1 MTVQPRPHM
10 VRDVHTGRPCRQNC
24 AITRLLTPAP
34 PQGFAEMR
42 RKPRQ
47 GLRAGHIPGSKNL
60 PFTQVL
66 NGDHTMKTTAE
77 LNEEFRKAGVDL
89 SKPAITTCGS
99 GVTAAL
105 LSLALERIGKTDH
118 ALYDGSWTEWG
129 QFPTLN
135 VATGD
140 S

>member
-1 MTVQPRPHM
+1 M
-10 VRDVHTGRPCRQNC
+10 
-24 AITRLLTPAP
+24 
-34 PQGFAEMR
+34 
-42 RKPRQ
+42 
-47 GLRAGHIPGSKNL
+47 
-60 PFTQVL
+60 L

-77 LNEEFRKAGVDL
+77 LSEEFRKAGVDL

-99 GVTAAL
+99 GVTAAV